1 MGEPNVF
8 TFQFSRFFG
17 IGISITPM
25 TGEYGKAYDI
35 YLSLPFIGI
44 GIFTKKTKHN
54 KWF

>member
-8 TFQFSRFFG
+8 VLQTSRFFG
-17 IGISITPM
+17 IGISFTRM
-25 TGEYGKAYDI
+25 YGEYGKAWDI
-35 YLSLPFIGI
+35 YISLPFLGI